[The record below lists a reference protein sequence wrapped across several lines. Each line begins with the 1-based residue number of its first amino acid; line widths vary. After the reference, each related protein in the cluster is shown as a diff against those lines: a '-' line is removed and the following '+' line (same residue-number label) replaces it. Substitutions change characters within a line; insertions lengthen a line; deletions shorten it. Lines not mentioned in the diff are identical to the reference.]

1 MFIEPLDTRNTMPE
15 STRKTELL
23 ADVGLFYAA
32 VIWGATFV
40 VVRWALTGIDAL
52 TMVGYRFLIA
62 GTLLLAYLAIKR
74 RPLLNGWPKALL
86 LSAILWSLYASQTL
100 GLNYTTASNSGFITG
115 LFVVFVPIFL
125 VTLFKRKPTVWE
137 WIASVVSLAGLWIL
151 TGGLKQIN
159 TGDALTLISAMT
171 YALHLLY
178 SDRYMKAGAD
188 PLLISCQQFLLVGAF
203 SLVFSLVSGRSFDV
217 TASAMWWVVFLAIFP
232 TLSAFVI
239 QMFAQKLTSPMRVS
253 LIFAFEPVFA
263 AVFAWTIG
271 GEAFILKSALGGLF
285 IFAGLVMSGFGAEP
299 KPK

>member
-1 MFIEPLDTRNTMPE
+1 MHSSR
-15 STRKTELL
+15 TELL
-23 ADVGLFYAA
+23 ADLGLFYAA

-40 VVRWALTGIDAL
+40 VVQWALTGVDAV

-62 GTLLLAYLAIKR
+62 GGLLLVYLAYRR
-74 RPLLNGWPKALL
+74 RPLVVGWPKALWL
-86 LSAILWSLYASQTL
+86 ACILWSLYASQTI

-125 VTLFKRKPTVWE
+125 ITIFKRRPTVWE
-137 WIASVVSLAGLWIL
+137 IIATLISLGGLWTL

-178 SDRYMKAGAD
+178 SDKYMKAGAD
-188 PLLISCQQFLLVGAF
+188 PLLISCQQFLLVGGF
-203 SLVFSLVSGRSFDV
+203 SLAFGWVTGRSFAV
-217 TASAMWWVVFLAIFP
+217 NAPALGWTIFLALFP

-239 QMFAQKLTSPMRVS
+239 QMFAQRLTSPLRVS

-263 AVFAWTIG
+263 AIFAWTIG
-271 GEAFILKSALGGLF
+271 GELFVWKSAFGGIL
-285 IFAGLVMSGFGAEP
+285 IFAGLVISGIGAP
-299 KPK
+299 SDQLTDK

>member
-1 MFIEPLDTRNTMPE
+1 MMMQSR
-15 STRKTELL
+15 RTELL
-23 ADVGLFYAA
+23 ADLGLFYAA

-40 VVRWALTGIDAL
+40 VVQWALDGVDAV

-62 GTLLLAYLAIKR
+62 GGLLLVYLALRGKSLSI
-74 RPLLNGWPKALL
+74 GWPRALWL
-86 LSAILWSLYASQTL
+86 ATILWSLYASQTI
-100 GLNYTTASNSGFITG
+100 GLNYTTTSNSGFITG

-125 VTLFKRKPTVWE
+125 ITIFKRRPTIWE
-137 WIASVVSLAGLWIL
+137 IIATVISLGGLWIL
-151 TGGLKQIN
+151 TGGLRQLN

-178 SDRYMKAGAD
+178 SDKYMKAGAD

-203 SLVFSLVSGRSFDV
+203 SLVFGWITGRSFTV
-217 TASAMWWVVFLAIFP
+217 TPAALGWTIFLALFP

-239 QMFAQKLTSPMRVS
+239 QMFAQRFTSPLRVS

-271 GEAFILKSALGGLF
+271 GELFAWKSAFGGIL
-285 IFAGLVMSGFGAEP
+285 IFAGLVISGVGA
-299 KPK
+299 KPTESSDK

>member
-1 MFIEPLDTRNTMPE
+1 MTTLSR
-15 STRKTELL
+15 RTELW
-23 ADVGLFYAA
+23 ADLGLFYAA

-40 VVRWALTGIDAL
+40 VVQWALSGIDAV
-52 TMVGYRFLIA
+52 TMVAYRFLIA
-62 GTLLLAYLAIKR
+62 GSLLLVYLAIKR
-74 RPLLNGWPKALL
+74 RPLLKDWPKALM
-86 LSAILWSLYASQTL
+86 LSAILWSLYASQTI

-125 VTLFKRKPTVWE
+125 VGLFKRRPTVWE
-137 WIASVVSLAGLWIL
+137 WIASVISLVGLWVL
-151 TGGLKQIN
+151 TGGLRQIN

-178 SDRYMKAGAD
+178 SDKYMKAGAD

-203 SLVFSLVSGRSFDV
+203 SLVFALVSGRSFDV

-263 AVFAWTIG
+263 AVFAWTMG

-299 KPK
+299 KPTS

>member
-1 MFIEPLDTRNTMPE
+1 MTTPSR
-15 STRKTELL
+15 RAELF
-23 ADVGLFYAA
+23 ADLGLFYAA

-40 VVRWALTGIDAL
+40 VVQWTLTGVDAI

-62 GTLLLAYLAIKR
+62 GTLLLVYLALKGK
-74 RPLLNGWPKALL
+74 PLLSNWPRALWL
-86 LSAILWSLYASQTL
+86 ATILWSLYASQTI

-125 VTLFKRKPTVWE
+125 ITVFKRRPTVWE
-137 WIASVVSLAGLWIL
+137 IVATLISLGGLWIL
-151 TGGLKQIN
+151 TGGLRQIN

-178 SDRYMKAGAD
+178 SDKYMKAGAD

-203 SLVFSLVSGRSFDV
+203 SLIFGWVTGRSFAITPV
-217 TASAMWWVVFLAIFP
+217 AVGWTLFLALFP

-239 QMFAQKLTSPMRVS
+239 QMFAQRFTSPLRVS

-271 GEAFILKSALGGLF
+271 GELFAWKSAIGGLL
-285 IFAGLVMSGFGAEP
+285 IFAGLVISGLGE
-299 KPK
+299 KPAD